1 MRNGWIEGKGQRMSK
16 FVSWRLMA
24 GETMPW
30 YVRDPAVGR
39 AHKLGVEIV
48 TIRPLR
54 PPTGGRCSSPALG
67 PAGLKAAAVLAERG
81 HLVTLCEAAPREGSQ
96 ALLAQL
102 LPGRGEF
109 GGIVTKLVREVEL
122 AGVSLRRRTRVTC
135 ALIETEAPEVVV
147 VATGGKPRRPLLP
160 TRASL
165 G

>member
-16 FVSWRLMA
+16 FVSWR
-24 GETMPW
+24 
-30 YVRDPAVGR
+30 
-39 AHKLGVEIV
+39 
-48 TIRPLR
+48 IRPLR

-109 GGIVTKLVREVEL
+109 GGIVTNLVREV
-122 AGVSLRRRTRVTC
+122 
-135 ALIETEAPEVVV
+135 
-147 VATGGKPRRPLLP
+147 
-160 TRASL
+160 
-165 G
+165 